1 MLGGLRHSESM
12 ALATAKKPAAKETHT
27 ELVSEGVGSSFK
39 IDREACIVRG
49 VKILGTESRNKRS
62 YTPQAISKARILYE
76 GMRVNL
82 NHPEESQKHK
92 TRDYQ
97 SRTGILKNVT
107 EAADGLYADYHYNP
121 KHLAAEQILWDIEHN
136 PNSLGF
142 SHVADL
148 RGKKT
153 SNGGMVVE
161 EIRMVKSVDLV
172 TDPATTRGV
181 FESLQEETEMDIA
194 SLTFEELSKARP
206 DLIQESLNQVE
217 VREAAKAKDL
227 ELKTVKEQLEVYQG
241 KEKLAAKQANVDKL
255 VTESKLPKEA
265 QGPLFMEGL
274 LNADSDEKIKALIAE
289 QKTLFGNVPTQKVVS
304 RGLVTEAV
312 KEDDREAFI
321 KGIKSRRLSA

>member
-1 MLGGLRHSESM
+1 M
-12 ALATAKKPAAKETHT
+12 ALATARKSAAKETHT

-49 VKILGTESRNKRS
+49 VKILGLESRNGRRYS
-62 YTPQAISKARILYE
+62 PAAISAAKMIYE
-76 GMRVNL
+76 GVRVNL
-82 NHPEESQKHK
+82 NHPKGSDAGK

-97 SRTGILKNVT
+97 DRLGIIRNVN

-121 KHLAAEQILWDIEHN
+121 KHVTTEQILWDIEHN

-142 SHVADL
+142 SHVAKI
-148 RGKKT
+148 REKKVNGK
-153 SNGGMVVE
+153 NVVE
-161 EIRMVKSVDLV
+161 AIESVKSVDLV
-172 TDPATTRGV
+172 TDPATTKGV
-181 FESLQEETEMDIA
+181 FENIQEETEMDIA

-255 VTESKLPKEA
+255 VTEAKLPKEA

-289 QKTLFGNVPTQKVVS
+289 QKALFGNVPTQKVIS

-312 KEDDREAFI
+312 NQDADRDTFI